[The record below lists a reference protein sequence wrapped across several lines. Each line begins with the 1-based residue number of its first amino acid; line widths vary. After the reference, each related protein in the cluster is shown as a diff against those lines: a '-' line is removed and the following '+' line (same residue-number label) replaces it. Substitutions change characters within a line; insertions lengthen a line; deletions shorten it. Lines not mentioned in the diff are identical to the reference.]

1 LRRSVVAP
9 TPAAGTAIAKDG
21 GMAKIVAATFDTSV
35 KADAAVLALLAD
47 GIPRDRV
54 TAFANNA
61 PGQHAQYPV
70 GGDEDADPGARGA
83 EKRAM
88 AGAAVGLGI
97 GATVGAIAAG
107 PIGAAGGGG
116 LGALTGAIAGTMSGL
131 GNDEEVG
138 TPPPLERRPAGTI
151 VAVQLDESVNDQRVI
166 ERFRDR
172 EAMVIETAEG
182 EWRDGGWADFDPVAR
197 PRVLHVDHVALHT
210 QVTPKPH

>member
-1 LRRSVVAP
+1 
-9 TPAAGTAIAKDG
+9 
-21 GMAKIVAATFDTSV
+21 MAKIVAATFDTSV

-47 GIPRDRV
+47 GIPRDQV

-61 PGQHAQYPV
+61 PGQHAQFPV
-70 GGDEDADPGARGA
+70 GGDEDVDPGARGA

-88 AGAAVGLGI
+88 AGAAVGMGI

-131 GNDEEVG
+131 GNDKDRPA
-138 TPPPLERRPAGTI
+138 PPALERRPAGTI
-151 VAVQLDESVNDQRVI
+151 VAVKVDGGRSDQQVI

-197 PRVLHVDHVALHT
+197 PRVLHVDHVALNT
-210 QVTPKPH
+210 QAPH

>member
-1 LRRSVVAP
+1 
-9 TPAAGTAIAKDG
+9 
-21 GMAKIVAATFDTSV
+21 MAKIVAATFDTSV

-47 GIPRDRV
+47 GIPRDQV

-88 AGAAVGLGI
+88 AGAAVGMGI

-131 GNDEEVG
+131 GNDEESAV
-138 TPPPLERRPAGTI
+138 PPPLERRPAGTI
-151 VAVQLDESVNDQRVI
+151 VAVKLDGRHTDQQVI

-172 EAMVIETAEG
+172 EAMVIETADG

-197 PRVLHVDHVALHT
+197 PRVLHVDHVALNT
-210 QVTPKPH
+210 QGPH

>member
-1 LRRSVVAP
+1 
-9 TPAAGTAIAKDG
+9 
-21 GMAKIVAATFDTSV
+21 MAKIVAATFDTSV
-35 KADAAVLALLAD
+35 KADAAVLALLAE
-47 GIPRDRV
+47 GIPRERV

-61 PGQHAQYPV
+61 PGQHSQFPV

-116 LGALTGAIAGTMSGL
+116 LGALTGAIAGTMTGL
-131 GNDEEVG
+131 GHDDQQAAAVAP
-138 TPPPLERRPAGTI
+138 TLERRPAGTI
-151 VAVQLDESVNDQRVI
+151 VAVRLEQAGEDQRVI
-166 ERFRDR
+166 ERLRDR
-172 EAMVIETAEG
+172 EAMVIETADG

-197 PRVLHVDHVALHT
+197 PRVLHIDRVALNT
-210 QVTPKPH
+210 QARPH

>member
-1 LRRSVVAP
+1 MALANDR
-9 TPAAGTAIAKDG
+9 
-21 GMAKIVAATFDTSV
+21 GMAKILAATFDTSV
-35 KADAAVLALLAD
+35 KADAAVMALLAD
-47 GIPRDRV
+47 GVPRDRV

-61 PGQHAQYPV
+61 PGQHSQFPV
-70 GGDEDADPGARGA
+70 GGDEHADPGARGA

-88 AGAAVGLGI
+88 AGAAVGMGI

-131 GNDEEVG
+131 GNDDQYAD
-138 TPPPLERRPAGTI
+138 TSKPPPLERRPAGTI
-151 VAVQLDESVNDQRVI
+151 VAVRLDEGGYDEKVI

-172 EAMVIETAEG
+172 EAMVIEAAEG

-197 PRVLHVDHVALHT
+197 PRVLHVDHVALNT
-210 QVTPKPH
+210 QPITPDRPH